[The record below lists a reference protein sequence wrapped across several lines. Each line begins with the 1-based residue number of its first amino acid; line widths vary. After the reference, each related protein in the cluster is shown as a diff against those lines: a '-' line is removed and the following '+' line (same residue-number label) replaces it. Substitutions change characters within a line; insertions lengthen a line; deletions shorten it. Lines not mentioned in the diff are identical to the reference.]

1 MLFGGINQKRECS
14 HEQVKTLSQRTAQ
27 TNRVT
32 VQLRPEPRR
41 RLRYLADVAALMATP
56 LVPADYLDMFDPLR
70 AGARELRGKVT
81 AIQRLTPDAVAI
93 DIRPGRS
100 WSGHVAGQYVRV
112 GVEIAGVRHWRTYSL
127 TSPAPARGS
136 SHRDHHPE
144 PLSIGVKEV
153 PDGLVSSYLNRD
165 LAVGDLIHLGQ
176 ATGSFVFPDP
186 MPSRVVFVTGGSGIT
201 PVLGILRTLATRPGL
216 RTADDAPP
224 DIVVIHGARH
234 RDDVMF
240 GPELRALAAGP
251 LRGVLTL
258 HERYSDEEGFLTP
271 ERIEALVGDLRERA
285 AYSCGP
291 AGLVDLV
298 TAMAADGRT
307 GPLTTEPFT
316 PPPVVTGAGGT
327 AVLDRT
333 GTSLEVDGST
343 SILDAADA
351 AGAVLPSGCRMG
363 ICFRC
368 VVPLVDGAVSDLRT
382 GDITLAADGVTV
394 QTCISAPAGSCRV
407 VA

>member
-1 MLFGGINQKRECS
+1 MLP
-14 HEQVKTLSQRTAQ
+14 
-27 TNRVT
+27 
-32 VQLRPEPRR
+32 RPDHRR
-41 RLRYLADVAALMATP
+41 RLRYLADVAGLLATP

-70 AGARELRGKVT
+70 AGARELRGRVT
-81 AIQRLTPDAVAI
+81 AIHRLTADAVAI
-93 DIRPGRS
+93 EIRPGRA
-100 WSGHVAGQYVRV
+100 WSGHSAGQYVRV
-112 GVEIAGVRHWRTYSL
+112 GVDIDGVRHWRTYSL
-127 TSPAPARGS
+127 TSPAPAAASPGR
-136 SHRDHHPE
+136 HHDTIG
-144 PLSIGVKEV
+144 IGVKAV
-153 PDGLVSSYLNRD
+153 PDGLVSTYLNRD
-165 LAVGDLIHLGQ
+165 LTVGALIHLGQ
-176 ATGSFVFPDP
+176 PTGSFVLPDP
-186 MPSRVVFVTGGSGIT
+186 MPSRVVFITGGSGIT
-201 PVLGILRTLATRPGL
+201 PVLGILRTLAGRPGL

-224 DIVVIHGARH
+224 DVVVIHGARH

-258 HERYSDEEGFLTP
+258 HECYSDDEGFLTP
-271 ERIEALVGDLRERA
+271 ERIQALVGDLRQRA

-307 GPLTTEPFT
+307 GPLTIEPFT

-327 AVLDRT
+327 AVLDRA

-368 VVPLVDGAVSDLRT
+368 VVPLMDGAVSDLRT
-382 GDITLAADGVTV
+382 GEVTVAADGVTV
-394 QTCISAPAGSCRV
+394 QTCISAPAGSCRID
-407 VA
+407 A